1 MRAMIVLV
9 SHGDHG
15 WMGFYQGKIHRSN
28 CHLDSGTD
36 REVLFMR
43 ALYVNTY
50 CVSTYRLGRCHHL
63 CVWSR
68 FRLKR

>member
-36 REVLFMR
+36 CEVLFMR
-43 ALYVNTY
+43 AIY
-50 CVSTYRLGRCHHL
+50 VSTYRLGWCHHL
-63 CVWSR
+63 CVWPR
-68 FRLKR
+68 FRFKG